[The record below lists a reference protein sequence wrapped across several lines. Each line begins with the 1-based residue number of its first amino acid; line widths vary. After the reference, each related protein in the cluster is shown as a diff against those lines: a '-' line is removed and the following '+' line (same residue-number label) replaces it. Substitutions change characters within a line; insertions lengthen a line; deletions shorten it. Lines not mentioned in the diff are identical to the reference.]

1 MPHMARRL
9 RRARAGATFA
19 FWRGTRAGAAFDLW
33 RGVGSGA
40 GFAAAAT
47 GALAARVRLRATQPA
62 TSCCGTRESTSAPGG
77 TARVTVV
84 PAPTYAAAPTDTG
97 ATSCVALPAS
107 TPAPTLGRGIATP
120 S

>member
-1 MPHMARRL
+1 MPHGLWCGAR
-9 RRARAGATFA
+9 
-19 FWRGTRAGAAFDLW
+19 
-33 RGVGSGA
+33 SGA

-77 TARVTVV
+77 TSRVTVV
-84 PAPTYAAAPTDTG
+84 PAPTYASSPTDTG
-97 ATSCVALPAS
+97 ATSCVSLPIC
-107 TPAPTLGRGIATP
+107 TRAPIVVRCFAKP